1 MKNLLFPI
9 SLLLI
14 LAFANCKTNKK
25 HTNNQDLELKKGLV
39 INSSVTFKNV
49 VGQVGQGHALALR
62 DYEKIITI
70 EGDSLTIDFNH
81 IELIGTDDFTKPDK
95 FKGIAIHIKN
105 SNFVTIKNLNV
116 SGFRIALQADN
127 VQDLTIDS
135 CDFTYNYRADSSAN
149 FDINKVKEG
158 AIVLNNSKNI
168 IITNST
174 ISHNYNGLVLN
185 NSDVKK
191 LKDCAIQFNSKVG
204 LYFNNSTAK
213 EIYLNKIDWNLVAG
227 NWHSDKIR
235 VTDLFGNSMTH
246 NGMVQLG
253 KLDRFMNNIKYSKLI
268 TNEILDSFTIKLF
281 HIEAA
286 SERSLSP
293 KLDPKYPTGEAYKLP
308 TKYGV
313 YDFEYPA
320 IFYRTCPCAVE
331 SKARACPCPT
341 FAMFGPLIGNWK
353 FVNSE
358 NVRSTNSKTGSFPA
372 TFIIEKEDPEKPFSL
387 AFEFIG
393 ERFQD
398 EFGIWKEKG
407 KIYKFGNK

>member
-1 MKNLLFPI
+1 MIFKKSDYQLV
-9 SLLLI
+9 
-14 LAFANCKTNKK
+14 ANDN
-25 HTNNQDLELKKGLV
+25 
-39 INSSVTFKNV
+39 
-49 VGQVGQGHALALR
+49 
-62 DYEKIITI
+62 YEKIITI

-95 FKGIAIHIKN
+95 FKGVAIHIKN

-116 SGFRIALQADN
+116 SGFRIALQADD
-127 VQDLTIDS
+127 VKDLTIDS
-135 CDFTYNYRADSSAN
+135 CDFSYNYRADSSAN

-174 ISHNYNGLVLN
+174 ILHNYNGLVLN

-191 LKDCAIQFNSKVG
+191 LKDCVIQFNSKVG

-253 KLDRFMNNIKYSKLI
+253 KLDRFANNIRYSKLI
-268 TNEILDSFTIKLF
+268 TDEILDSFTIKLF

-293 KLDPKYPTGEAYKLP
+293 KLNPKYPKGEAYKLP

-320 IFYRTCPCAVE
+320 IFLRTVNKNE
-331 SKARACPCPT
+331 YV
-341 FAMFGPLIGNWK
+341 FAMFGPSTGNWK

-358 NVRSTNSKTGSFPA
+358 NVRSTNLKTGSFPA
-372 TFIIEKEDPEKPFSL
+372 TFIVEKEDLEKPFSL

-393 ERFQD
+393 ERFRD
-398 EFGIWKEKG
+398 EFGVWNEKG
-407 KIYKFGNK
+407 KVYEFGIQGNR